1 MTKGIKSLIKDIMKP
16 DEPSDFS
23 VVIGPK
29 TYAQL
34 FEDLNVHNGKTEIK
48 IVARKMPPGKKVKI
62 V

>member
-1 MTKGIKSLIKDIMKP
+1 MTKGIKSLFKDIMKA
-16 DEPSDFS
+16 DEPKGFS

-34 FEDLNVHNGKTEIK
+34 FEDLNVPNGKTEIK

>member
-1 MTKGIKSLIKDIMKP
+1 MTKGIKALVKDIMKP
-16 DEPSDFS
+16 NIPNDVS

-34 FEDLNVHNGKTEIK
+34 FEDLNVKDGKTEIK
-48 IVARKMPPGKKVKI
+48 IVARKMPKGKKVKI